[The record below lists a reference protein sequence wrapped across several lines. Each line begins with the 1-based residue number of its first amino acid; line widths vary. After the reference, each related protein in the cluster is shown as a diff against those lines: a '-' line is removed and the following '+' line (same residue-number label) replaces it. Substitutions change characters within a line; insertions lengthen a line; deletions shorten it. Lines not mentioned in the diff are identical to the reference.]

1 MLKLWKQIQ
10 HFLESWVGKNCNY
23 FFSTRF
29 ASLKGMILIMKK
41 HIISLLMIVVLLFP
55 VTTYAAEEEEEL
67 VNVEE
72 IVEEI
77 EQASSTSVDTPN
89 INSRAAIV
97 IERKSQIPIYEKNS
111 NERRKMAS
119 TTKIMTSIIVV
130 ERGNLEETV
139 IVSKKAGG
147 TGGSRLGLKAG
158 DKVKVKDLLYGLM
171 LCSGNDAAVALA
183 EHIGGS
189 VENFAEL
196 MNKKAEE
203 LGLKNT
209 HFVTPHGLD
218 EEEHYTTAYE
228 LATLTNY
235 ALNIPEIAK
244 IVRTERYTVWIN
256 GYAKEI
262 RNTNE
267 LLGYLDGVYGVKTGF
282 TNGANRCLVTAVKRG
297 DLDII
302 CVVLGA
308 DTKKYRTKDS
318 IQLIE
323 YAFKNYEIV
332 PMEESIEKAFHYW
345 KVQNEKRIKVFK
357 GMQSYPNLVLDK
369 IPYSI
374 YPLKKGQ
381 KDKVKIEIES
391 IKEIEAPVEKQ
402 LEIGK
407 LTIKA
412 EGKELF
418 QVNIL
423 TENEIAR
430 KNIWDYFKEN
440 IITITKNP
448 LLDIF

>member
-1 MLKLWKQIQ
+1 
-10 HFLESWVGKNCNY
+10 
-23 FFSTRF
+23 
-29 ASLKGMILIMKK
+29 MKK
-41 HIISLLMIVVLLFP
+41 RVIALLMIFLLLFP
-55 VTTYAAEEEEEL
+55 VMTYAAEEEEEL

-97 IERKSQIPIYEKNS
+97 IERNSQIPIYEKNS

-119 TTKIMTSIIVV
+119 TTKIMTAIIVV
-130 ERGNLEETV
+130 EKGNLEETV
-139 IVSKKAGG
+139 TVSKKAGG

-196 MNKKAEE
+196 MNQKAKE
-203 LGLKNT
+203 LKLKDT

-218 EEEHYTTAYE
+218 AEEHYTTAYE
-228 LATLTNY
+228 LAIITNY
-235 ALNIPEIAK
+235 ALNIPEIAN
-244 IVRTERYTVWIN
+244 IVKTQTCTVWIN
-256 GYAKEI
+256 GYIKEI

-282 TNGANRCLVTAVKRG
+282 TNGANRCLVTAAKRG

-323 YAFKNYEIV
+323 YAFQNYETI
-332 PMEESIEKAFHYW
+332 PIEEAITETFAYW
-345 KVQNEKRIKVFK
+345 KAQNEKRIMITKGLQDYPELMLEKV
-357 GMQSYPNLVLDK
+357 
-369 IPYSI
+369 PYKI

-381 KDKVKIEIES
+381 KDKIKVEIENE
-391 IKEIEAPVEKQ
+391 EILEAPVPEKY
-402 LEIGK
+402 EIGK
-407 LTIKA
+407 MKITI

-418 QVNIL
+418 QVKII

-440 IITITKNP
+440 IMTITRNP
-448 LLDIF
+448 LLDLFY

>member
-1 MLKLWKQIQ
+1 
-10 HFLESWVGKNCNY
+10 
-23 FFSTRF
+23 
-29 ASLKGMILIMKK
+29 LKGMILIMKK
-41 HIISLLMIVVLLFP
+41 HIISLLVIVLILFSE
-55 VTTYAAEEEEEL
+55 VVYAAEEEKET
-67 VNVEE
+67 VDVEE

-97 IERKSQIPIYEKNS
+97 IERNSQIPIYEKNS

-171 LCSGNDAAVALA
+171 LCSGHDAAVALA
-183 EHIGGS
+183 EHIRGC

-196 MNKKAEE
+196 MNQKAGE
-203 LGLKNT
+203 LRLRNT

-262 RNTNE
+262 RN
-267 LLGYLDGVYGVKTGF
+267 
-282 TNGANRCLVTAVKRG
+282 
-297 DLDII
+297 
-302 CVVLGA
+302 
-308 DTKKYRTKDS
+308 
-318 IQLIE
+318 
-323 YAFKNYEIV
+323 
-332 PMEESIEKAFHYW
+332 
-345 KVQNEKRIKVFK
+345 
-357 GMQSYPNLVLDK
+357 
-369 IPYSI
+369 
-374 YPLKKGQ
+374 
-381 KDKVKIEIES
+381 
-391 IKEIEAPVEKQ
+391 
-402 LEIGK
+402 
-407 LTIKA
+407 
-412 EGKELF
+412 
-418 QVNIL
+418 
-423 TENEIAR
+423 
-430 KNIWDYFKEN
+430 
-440 IITITKNP
+440 
-448 LLDIF
+448 

>member
-1 MLKLWKQIQ
+1 
-10 HFLESWVGKNCNY
+10 
-23 FFSTRF
+23 
-29 ASLKGMILIMKK
+29 MKK
-41 HIISLLMIVVLLFP
+41 RIIALLMIFLLLFP
-55 VTTYAAEEEEEL
+55 VMTYAAEEEEEL

-77 EQASSTSVDTPN
+77 EQASSTSVDTPE

-97 IERKSQIPIYEKNS
+97 IERNSQIPIYEKNS

-119 TTKIMTSIIVV
+119 TTKIMTAIIVV
-130 ERGNLEETV
+130 EKGNLEETV
-139 IVSKKAGG
+139 TVSKKAGG

-196 MNKKAEE
+196 MNQKAKE
-203 LGLKNT
+203 LKLKDT

-218 EEEHYTTAYE
+218 AEEHYTTAYE
-228 LATLTNY
+228 LAIITNY
-235 ALNIPEIAK
+235 ALNIPEIAN
-244 IVRTERYTVWIN
+244 IVKTQTCTVWIN
-256 GYAKEI
+256 GYIKEI

-282 TNGANRCLVTAVKRG
+282 TNGANRCLVTAAKRG

-323 YAFKNYEIV
+323 YAFQNYETI
-332 PMEESIEKAFHYW
+332 PIEGTITEAFVYW
-345 KVQNEKRIKVFK
+345 KAQNEKRIMITK
-357 GMQSYPNLVLDK
+357 GLQDYPELMLEK
-369 IPYSI
+369 IPYKI

-381 KDKVKIEIES
+381 KDKIKVEIENE
-391 IKEIEAPVEKQ
+391 EILEAPVPEKY
-402 LEIGK
+402 EIGK
-407 LTIKA
+407 MKITI

-418 QVNIL
+418 QVKII
-423 TENEIAR
+423 TKSEIAR
-430 KNIWDYFKEN
+430 KNVWDYFKEN
-440 IITITKNP
+440 IMTITRNS
-448 LLDIF
+448 LLDLFY

>member
-1 MLKLWKQIQ
+1 ML
-10 HFLESWVGKNCNY
+10 
-23 FFSTRF
+23 RF

-41 HIISLLMIVVLLFP
+41 HIISLLVIVLILFSE
-55 VTTYAAEEEEEL
+55 VVYAAEEEKET
-67 VNVEE
+67 VDVEE

-97 IERKSQIPIYEKNS
+97 IERNSQIPIYEKNS

-130 ERGNLEETV
+130 ERGDLEETV

-189 VENFAEL
+189 AESFAEL

-228 LATLTNY
+228 LAILTNY

-244 IVRTERYTVWIN
+244 IVRTERYMVWIN
-256 GYAKEI
+256 DYAKEI

-323 YAFKNYEIV
+323 YSFQNYETVLLEEAIV
-332 PMEESIEKAFHYW
+332 KAFDYW
-345 KVQNEKRIKVFK
+345 KAQNEKRIKVFK
-357 GMQSYPNLVLDK
+357 GMQNYPNLVLDK

-412 EGKELF
+412 GGKELF

>member
-1 MLKLWKQIQ
+1 ML
-10 HFLESWVGKNCNY
+10 
-23 FFSTRF
+23 RF

-41 HIISLLMIVVLLFP
+41 HIISLLVIVLILFSE
-55 VTTYAAEEEEEL
+55 VVYAAEEEKET
-67 VNVEE
+67 VDVEE

-97 IERKSQIPIYEKNS
+97 IERNSQIPIYEKNS

-130 ERGNLEETV
+130 EKGNLEE
-139 IVSKKAGG
+139 IVTISKKAGG

-189 VENFAEL
+189 AESFAEL

-228 LATLTNY
+228 LAILTNY

-244 IVRTERYTVWIN
+244 IVRTERYMVWIN
-256 GYAKEI
+256 DYAKEI

-345 KVQNEKRIKVFK
+345 KAQNEKRIKVFK
-357 GMQSYPNLVLDK
+357 GMQNYPNLVLDK

-412 EGKELF
+412 GGKELF

>member
-1 MLKLWKQIQ
+1 
-10 HFLESWVGKNCNY
+10 
-23 FFSTRF
+23 
-29 ASLKGMILIMKK
+29 MKK
-41 HIISLLMIVVLLFP
+41 RIIALLMIFLLLFP
-55 VTTYAAEEEEEL
+55 VMTYAAEEEEEL

-77 EQASSTSVDTPN
+77 EQASSTSVDTPE

-97 IERKSQIPIYEKNS
+97 IERNSQIPIYEKNS

-119 TTKIMTSIIVV
+119 TTKIMTAIIVV
-130 ERGNLEETV
+130 EKGNLEETV
-139 IVSKKAGG
+139 TVSKKAGG

-196 MNKKAEE
+196 MNQKAKE
-203 LGLKNT
+203 LKLKDT

-218 EEEHYTTAYE
+218 AEEHYTTAYE
-228 LATLTNY
+228 LAIITNY
-235 ALNIPEIAK
+235 ALNIPEIAN
-244 IVRTERYTVWIN
+244 IVKTQTCTVWIN
-256 GYAKEI
+256 GYIKEI

-282 TNGANRCLVTAVKRG
+282 TNGANRCLVTAAKRG

-323 YAFKNYEIV
+323 YAFQNYETI
-332 PMEESIEKAFHYW
+332 PIEEAITETFAYW
-345 KVQNEKRIKVFK
+345 KAQNEKRIMITKGLQDYPELMLEKV
-357 GMQSYPNLVLDK
+357 
-369 IPYSI
+369 PYKI

-381 KDKVKIEIES
+381 KDKIKVEIENE
-391 IKEIEAPVEKQ
+391 EILEAPVPEKY
-402 LEIGK
+402 EIGK
-407 LTIKA
+407 MKITI

-418 QVNIL
+418 QVKII
-423 TENEIAR
+423 TKSEIAR
-430 KNIWDYFKEN
+430 KNVWDYFKEN
-440 IITITKNP
+440 IMTITRNS
-448 LLDIF
+448 LLDLFY